1 MLKYNNNLNI
11 NGLYLND
18 LKQQSLYYRKDN
30 TGSTEF
36 IYTRFLVPYL
46 NNYQG
51 WALFC
56 DSDFLWFC
64 DPTEILEKYR
74 NVMYGDLWID
84 YLSKEEY
91 NKLLV

>member
-11 NGLYLND
+11 NGLYLKD
-18 LKQQSLYYRKDN
+18 LKKQSLYYREDN

-36 IYTRFLVPYL
+36 TYTRFLVPYL
-46 NNYQG
+46 NNYEG

-64 DPTEILEKYR
+64 DPNEILEKYK
-74 NVMYGDLWID
+74 DD
-84 YLSKEEY
+84 SKAILCVKHRIY
-91 NKLLV
+91 